1 MNATANKNSIPDRV
15 KQWWGETD
23 FRQMELITGF
33 RQLDFEPD
41 EGYQA
46 FVDACDNEGGN
57 QQKNT
62 RRHPQLRKITSG
74 NSLQ

>member
-46 FVDACDNEGGN
+46 FVDACDNCWE
-57 QQKNT
+57 
-62 RRHPQLRKITSG
+62 RFSDEIKIRIWEQYS
-74 NSLQ
+74 